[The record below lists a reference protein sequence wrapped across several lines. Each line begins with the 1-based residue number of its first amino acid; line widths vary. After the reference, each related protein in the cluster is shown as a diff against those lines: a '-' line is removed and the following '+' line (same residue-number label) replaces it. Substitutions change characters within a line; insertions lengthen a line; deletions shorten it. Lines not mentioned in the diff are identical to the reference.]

1 MLLGAKCIATRSNK
15 LLGAPGIATRSKD
28 AIRLDLQIATSL
40 EAKCFALGSITAINL
55 SMLSEPPFVLKP
67 ECPCIQA
74 AYRCLVDV
82 WVQRN
87 LFEPDLALVQPGD
100 QPVSID
106 SLGMVVG

>member
-1 MLLGAKCIATRSNK
+1 MLVPSDPTIHVYT
-15 LLGAPGIATRSKD
+15 PHIV
-28 AIRLDLQIATSL
+28 
-40 EAKCFALGSITAINL
+40 
-55 SMLSEPPFVLKP
+55 PPFVLKP